1 MHVRRSGDP
10 IRVLRQTVDNSLLG
24 RLLGLGDRGPMSE
37 QDQIPAYD
45 PNRSVYSVDP
55 AGLPSTTDQFLENFT
70 PLGDIGALIAS
81 ADAAKDGRYVEAALA
96 PLFMILPSA
105 MSKRL
110 RKSVDE
116 LRKLNMSKLGD
127 IEKYEQR
134 LRIMGDLDR
143 LNREAL
149 QFRNTNPQAYDQA
162 IREVAREA
170 NPQERF
176 VYNLSS
182 DDAAADAFVSGR
194 ARELGYT
201 GYVPDPSQPITGSR
215 NPLGGPPISTLDKR
229 GMELVEGTP
238 SERAVRSALL
248 HQSHGSAGK
257 TGLVDSDQM
266 QRMAQDVPLVR
277 TPVHTQKYRVIR
289 DGDEIMVKSGDIEEG
304 DIIRSLS
311 QESSGRYGGKDRI
324 VSFSGTDLES
334 NRKGFGID
342 FNEKAA
348 TADAM
353 DISVK
358 ELDEGLD
365 SGMITAED
373 LIYPNEFG
381 PGPLSMSLDEIPDE
395 PFLKMSEADMALMG
409 NLYDPRRP
417 SFKIINTKGM
427 PITRADMMKPSSG
440 KGAGLYQG
448 EDEFGVSARQ
458 AFNVLQTGLT
468 ENDVPFMLLSPN
480 RRFRY
485 DRGGKFKILKK

>member
-1 MHVRRSGDP
+1 M
-10 IRVLRQTVDNSLLG
+10 G
-24 RLLGLGDRGPMSE
+24 RLLGLGNRGPVS
-37 QDQIPAYD
+37 DLDRIPAYD
-45 PNRSVYSVDP
+45 TNRSVYEVDP
-55 AGLPSTTDQFLENFT
+55 AGLPSTSDQFVENFT

-81 ADAAKDGRYVEAALA
+81 AEAAKDGRYVEAALA

-105 MSKRL
+105 MGKRL
-110 RKSVDE
+110 RKSVDD
-116 LRKLNMSKLGD
+116 LRKVNMSKLGD

-134 LRIMGDLDR
+134 LKIMGDLDR
-143 LNREAL
+143 LNKDAL
-149 QFRNTNPQAYDQA
+149 QFRSTNPQAYDQA
-162 IREVAREA
+162 IMEVAREA

-176 VYNLSS
+176 AYNLSS

-215 NPLGGPPISTLDKR
+215 NPLGGPPISTRDKR

-238 SERAVRSALL
+238 SERAVRSSLL
-248 HQSHGSAGK
+248 HQSHGSASK

-266 QRMAQDVPLVR
+266 QRMAKDVPLVR
-277 TPVHTQKYRVIR
+277 TPMHTQKYRVIR

-311 QESSGRYGGKDRI
+311 QESAGRYGGKDRI

-342 FNEKAA
+342 LHEKEAI
-348 TADAM
+348 ADAM
-353 DISVK
+353 DMDIQQ
-358 ELDEGLD
+358 LNDGID
-365 SGMITAED
+365 AGDIDMED

-381 PGPLSMSLDEIPDE
+381 PGPMSMPLGGDE

-409 NLYDPRRP
+409 DLYDPRRP

-440 KGAGLYQG
+440 VGAGLYQG

-458 AFNVLQTGLT
+458 AFNVLKTGLT
-468 ENDVPFMLLSPN
+468 ENDVPFMMLSPN
-480 RRFRY
+480 RRFKY